1 MGPNDE
7 LSPFARTLQSGF
19 GTVGPNSDPPIGF
32 VSSRY
37 QNPPGNGMDGW
48 PASTGDFN
56 APQRASSA
64 PPQDQPGGLL
74 AMLLDHLRSN

>member
-1 MGPNDE
+1 MSYG
-7 LSPFARTLQSGF
+7 
-19 GTVGPNSDPPIGF
+19 
-32 VSSRY
+32 
-37 QNPPGNGMDGW
+37 
-48 PASTGDFN
+48 GDFN

>member
-1 MGPNDE
+1 LINAPNRLGVREQVSHNYEAADR
-7 LSPFARTLQSGF
+7 PDGHD
-19 GTVGPNSDPPIGF
+19 TVMSYG
-32 VSSRY
+32 
-37 QNPPGNGMDGW
+37 
-48 PASTGDFN
+48 GDFN